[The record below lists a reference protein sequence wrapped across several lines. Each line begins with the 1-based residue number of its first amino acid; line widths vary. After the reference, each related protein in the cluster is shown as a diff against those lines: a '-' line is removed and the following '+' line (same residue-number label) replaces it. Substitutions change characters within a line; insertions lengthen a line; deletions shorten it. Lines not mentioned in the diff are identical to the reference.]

1 VTADAPAHPSRSTP
15 TVAGG
20 LGAALSLPA
29 VALAAPFW
37 GVSALTRW
45 LAERL
50 PLETTVADWTELV
63 HYDPDFGCKTMPNL
77 DTHGLGETAYQLSTD
92 SEGWRYAMP
101 LDDADV
107 LVVGDSFAFST
118 GVDDADGYPQ
128 HTGHL
133 RVKGLGTVA
142 YSLVHEVL
150 LIERL
155 EARLRGRP
163 VVLLPYLGNDLD
175 RSLRP
180 NYRRY
185 RMPYVRQR
193 RDGGW
198 EVRTDHVSP
207 EPFPFY
213 EEPTELIP
221 LARICTP
228 GPESDRTF
236 EAAAYLLARARDA
249 CERAG
254 SSLTLMPVPHRSQ
267 IDPDRIPE
275 LVSHSPRPE
284 QCDPRLPDRV
294 LARQCAELGIDFV
307 PLSEHVT
314 AADYNQTDV
323 HWRASGYRK
332 FGQLLAEH
340 FRSSTPH
347 HAAAPSAPIAS
358 T

>member
-1 VTADAPAHPSRSTP
+1 VTADLPTHPSRARP

-20 LGAALSLPA
+20 VGAVLTLPA
-29 VALAAPFW
+29 VAVAAPFW

-50 PLETTVADWTELV
+50 PLETTVAHWTELV
-63 HYDPDFGCKTMPNL
+63 RFDPEFGCRTMPNL
-77 DTHGLGETAYQLSTD
+77 NTHALAETAYQLSTD

-118 GVDDADGYPQ
+118 GVDDADGYPR
-128 HTGHL
+128 HTGDL
-133 RVKGLGTVA
+133 RVKGLGSFA
-142 YSLVHEVL
+142 YALVHEVL

-175 RSLRP
+175 CSLRP
-180 NYRRY
+180 IYRRY

-193 RDGGW
+193 RDGSW
-198 EVRTDHVSP
+198 EVRTDHVSS
-207 EPFPFY
+207 EPFSFW

-228 GPESDRTF
+228 GPKSDRTF
-236 EAAAYLLARARDA
+236 GAAAYLLGRARAA

-254 SSLTLMPVPHRSQ
+254 SSLTVMPVPHRSQ
-267 IDPDRIPE
+267 IDPDRIPD
-275 LVSHSPRPE
+275 LISHSPRPE

-294 LARQCAELGIDFV
+294 LARRCAELGVDYV

-314 AADYNQTDV
+314 AADYNRTDV
-323 HWRASGYRK
+323 HWRPSGYRK
-332 FGQLLAEH
+332 FGQLLDEH
-340 FRSSTPH
+340 FRSAVPH
-347 HAAAPSAPIAS
+347 RAAATSAPVAS